1 MIAIRPRR
9 PTELIDASL
18 ALLRGRY
25 LRLMALAAVP
35 LAPYVLVSLVLA
47 LRYGAGA
54 EEMWWLELLL
64 LEFSCGAI
72 AYAALSLAVADL
84 YHGRPL
90 DTAAALRKTLPRA
103 WTVITSSLV
112 ATVVT
117 LVGLALLIAPGIYL
131 MAQLFGVPLIAVLE
145 DRGFAD
151 TFRRSTRLASGYILA
166 ILGSYGLAWLVVSL
180 LSVIAEMIAGGGLLP
195 TRPVAANLVGNFLA
209 IIYYP
214 ILAGVATLL
223 YFDLRIRK
231 EGYDIELMAAGV
243 GEPAAADG
251 GGGGDSL
258 THQRA

>member
-35 LAPYVLVSLVLA
+35 LAPYVLVSLALA
-47 LRYGAGA
+47 LRYGASA
-54 EEMWWLELLL
+54 EQEWWAELVL
-64 LEFSCGAI
+64 LEFSCGAV
-72 AYAALSLAVADL
+72 AYAALSLAIADL

-90 DTAAALRKTLPRA
+90 DTAGALRKTLPRT

-112 ATVVT
+112 STAIT
-117 LVGLALLIAPGIYL
+117 LVGLALIIAPGIYF
-131 MAQLFGVPLIAVLE
+131 MALFFGVPIIAVLE
-145 DRGFAD
+145 HRGFAD
-151 TFRRSTRLASGYILA
+151 TFRRSTRLADGHVLA

-180 LSVIAEMIAGGGLLP
+180 LAVIAEVIAGGGLLP
-195 TRPVAANLVGNFLA
+195 QRPVAANLVGNLFA

-214 ILAGVATLL
+214 VLAAVATLL
-223 YFDLRIRK
+223 YYDLRIRK
-231 EGYDIELMAAGV
+231 EGYDLELMAARV
-243 GEPAAADG
+243 VEVPADA
-251 GGGGDSL
+251 GGDDSF